1 MSLFKHALR
10 WIGWIVGTVTWRSI
24 LSGSPKQS
32 QIRKGTRRRRSRTA
46 AQQGGGAAGRQAEID
61 DESAQRD
68 KAEQRPAAIDVLDGE
83 IASGIEHDLV
93 DSAKRCAPADTRARA
108 VSITAR
114 T

>member
-1 MSLFKHALR
+1 MDRRNGHLAINPFRISE
-10 WIGWIVGTVTWRSI
+10 TEPDT
-24 LSGSPKQS
+24 
-32 QIRKGTRRRRSRTA
+32 KGHKTA
-46 AQQGGGAAGRQAEID
+46 AQQDGGAAGRQAEID